1 MRLYETV
8 FIVRPDL
15 EPPGIT
21 AIRDKVKDLLAER
34 QAPQV
39 RWESWGKRK
48 LAYPI
53 GNHPKGI
60 YLYVLYL
67 GVPEDVK
74 EVERVLK
81 LHEDVLRHMTTR
93 VLEDVDSSSFD
104 FEGWAAKLNPLADR
118 KDAGEYDEVND
129 DDGGKPSDRRPK
141 EDSSSSSPKPEEE
154 KKTTEEAGTAT
165 TAPAQS

>member
-21 AIRDKVKDLLAER
+21 AIRDMVKDLLAER

-53 GNHPKGI
+53 AKHPKGI

-93 VLEDVDSSSFD
+93 VLEDVDSASFD

-118 KDAGEYDEVND
+118 KDAGEYDEVAD
-129 DDGGKPSDRRPK
+129 DDGKPSDRRSK
-141 EDSSSSSPKPEEE
+141 SESSSEETKKEE
-154 KKTTEEAGTAT
+154 KKEEKTEAPT
-165 TAPAQS
+165 TAPAQA